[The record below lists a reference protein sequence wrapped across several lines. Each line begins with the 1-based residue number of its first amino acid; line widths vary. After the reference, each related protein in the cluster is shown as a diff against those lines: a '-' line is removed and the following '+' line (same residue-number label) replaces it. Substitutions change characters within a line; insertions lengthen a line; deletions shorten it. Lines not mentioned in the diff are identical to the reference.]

1 MASPLICCDSVN
13 LIMHGAITAILVNA
27 ASRVAEHH
35 SLLARRLHVLSALFR
50 LSVKVGPS
58 SRAQALFHILLYLLP
73 PSENPRPSQQSLN
86 TGRTRRSDTVDY
98 CQSHRTK
105 PVPPP
110 LFAAAS
116 VKCADGP
123 YRRQKWKKLKY
134 DKRGEK
140 DGGKFLD
147 I

>member
-1 MASPLICCDSVN
+1 MLLRERLSSASAD
-13 LIMHGAITAILVNA
+13 
-27 ASRVAEHH
+27 

-86 TGRTRRSDTVDY
+86 TGRARRSDTVDY

-105 PVPPP
+105 PAPPP
-110 LFAAAS
+110 LRAAAS

-123 YRRQKWKKLKY
+123 CRRQKRKKLKS
-134 DKRGEK
+134 DERGRK
-140 DGGKFLD
+140 KGGKLLD
-147 I
+147 IAKKEDEEEEKNAADGH